1 MIDFLTNQQA
11 VNNLIA
17 IIKELSLPLLIPIIL
32 LIIGFFVEKRKE
44 NYNRLMR
51 QQIENFRNI
60 LDGSTGFFSNFYEDS
75 SEQKKR
81 QRKFLEEYVK
91 SWISAPDDIVKA
103 INAFLIETKFK
114 GEDPYKDEKV
124 QDEKNREKMAE
135 ILLIM
140 RKQILGKTDLTK
152 EDFYI
157 WTFEKQFKK
166 S

>member
-17 IIKELSLPLLIPIIL
+17 IIKEPSLPLLLPIIL
-32 LIIGFFVEKRKE
+32 VIIGLFVERRKE
-44 NYNRLMR
+44 NYNRLIQ

-60 LDGSTGFFSNFYEDS
+60 LDGSTGFFSDFYEDS
-75 SEQKKR
+75 NEQKKK

-103 INAFLIETKFK
+103 INIFLIEAKFK
-114 GEDPYKDEKV
+114 GKDPYKNEED
-124 QDEKNREKMAE
+124 QDKKNREKMAE
-135 ILLIM
+135 ILLRM
-140 RKQILGKTDLTK
+140 REQILGKTNLTK

-157 WTFEKQFKK
+157 WTFEKK
-166 S
+166 SKN